1 MTSAWS
7 AEMMRT
13 MSDLEGQ
20 LNTQKKSKIISTKSM
35 APSAG
40 ENLTANGVAIKN
52 SKGAWSKRPAL
63 KDLRG
68 DAKVKRVKG
77 GEAWSVPFTTPAEVA
92 ETPERAPVADIAEV
106 EAVVEVANEAAEEE
120 NLSLDVTQH
129 KAKYLFPDC

>member
-1 MTSAWS
+1 MTVTEYSI
-7 AEMMRT
+7 ETHDHPHITRR
-13 MSDLEGQ
+13 
-20 LNTQKKSKIISTKSM
+20 QKLKLH
-35 APSAG
+35 A
-40 ENLTANGVAIKN
+40 ANGVAIKK

-92 ETPERAPVADIAEV
+92 ETPERAPVADVAEV